1 MSVTSLTSFPLL
13 KRLEM
18 LPVIKLVFET
28 VDDTEA
34 EDDDPGDACP
44 GPELVLE
51 MAQCKLC
58 SCR

>member
-1 MSVTSLTSFPLL
+1 MSVTSLASFPLL

-44 GPELVLE
+44 GP
-51 MAQCKLC
+51 ATK
-58 SCR
+58 

>member
-1 MSVTSLTSFPLL
+1 MTSLTSFPLL

-44 GPELVLE
+44 GP
-51 MAQCKLC
+51 ATK
-58 SCR
+58 